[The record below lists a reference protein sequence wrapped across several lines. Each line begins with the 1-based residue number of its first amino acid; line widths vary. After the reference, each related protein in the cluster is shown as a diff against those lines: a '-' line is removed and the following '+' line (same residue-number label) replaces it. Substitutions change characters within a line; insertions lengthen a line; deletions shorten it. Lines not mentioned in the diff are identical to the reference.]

1 MIPFGTH
8 IVTLYHKENGSFGR
22 HILVNCSWRSSNE
35 RRLENGATVITER
48 TTCRIPPQYTCPV
61 PGDLLVLGVVDDD
74 ATNEIAIVRL
84 MQRLQEQGYR
94 AFRVESCANNANGVP
109 LPHYA
114 ATGV

>member
-8 IVTLYHKENGSFGR
+8 IVTLYHAENPGYSI
-22 HILVNCSWRSSNE
+22 HTLVNCSWRSANE
-35 RRLENGATVITER
+35 RTLQDGATVITER

-61 PGDLLVLGVVDDD
+61 PGDLLVLGVVVEPVD
-74 ATNEIAIVRL
+74 NEITLVHF
-84 MQRLQEQGYR
+84 MEQLREEGYR
-94 AFRVESCANNANGVP
+94 AFRVQSCANNANGAP